1 MGKVEQNH
9 GDYFLK
15 IQDIFWDRAMHFL
28 KRKIMC
34 KKQQQKQL
42 KWAVK
47 ICSYKLF
54 CCLRGTNGSQVHQKK

>member
-28 KRKIMC
+28 NNTKAVEVGC
-34 KKQQQKQL
+34 EDL
-42 KWAVK
+42 K
-47 ICSYKLF
+47 L
-54 CCLRGTNGSQVHQKK
+54 

>member
-28 KRKIMC
+28 KRKTMC
-34 KKQQQKQL
+34 LKQ
-42 KWAVK
+42 
-47 ICSYKLF
+47 
-54 CCLRGTNGSQVHQKK
+54 HQSS